1 MKTTLSLLVL
11 FITFF
16 SFVTQAQRVI
26 DTVDTPYGKMLLYSN
41 KTWTFF
47 NKPIFDGIM
56 NQRIHKI
63 MTNNQDIPY
72 TQFWNNEVCFMSKE
86 NDLSK
91 LKDTIWLNLKNEYN
105 VDFKMPVPGA
115 VTSPYGFRKGRNHNG
130 VDMSLKTGD
139 TIYAVWSGKIRY
151 AKYNDGGFGNLVI
164 IRHHNGLETLSA
176 HLSKFLVFPD
186 QDVVAGEPI
195 GLGGSTGRS
204 SGPHLHFEIRF
215 YEAPINPEFFIDF
228 ESKKLKHQKLFV
240 HKSLF
245 SPSLKPTESFDDSY
259 LTELSQTNDSLTIQL
274 PIIKPPVVIQKPKI
288 KYYRVKSG
296 DTLTEIANRNNTT
309 VSKLCQ
315 LNGINPT
322 SIIQLGK
329 SLRIK

>member
-1 MKTTLSLLVL
+1 M
-11 FITFF
+11 
-16 SFVTQAQRVI
+16 
-26 DTVDTPYGKMLLYSN
+26 DTVDTPYGKMLIYSN
-41 KTWTFF
+41 KTWSFF

-56 NQRIHKI
+56 NKRIHTI
-63 MTNNQDIPY
+63 MSKDQDIPY
-72 TQFWNNEVCFMSKE
+72 TQSWNNEVCFTSKN

-91 LKDTIWLNLKNEYN
+91 LRDTIWLNSKNDLN
-105 VDFKMPVPGA
+105 IDFKMPVLGT
-115 VTSPYGFRKGRNHNG
+115 VTSRYGLRKGRNHNG
-130 VDMSLKTGD
+130 IDISLKTGD

-164 IRHHNGLETLSA
+164 IRHHNGLETFSA

-186 QDVVAGEPI
+186 QDVIAGEPI

-215 YEAPINPEFFIDF
+215 YEAPINPDFMIDF
-228 ESKKLKHQKLFV
+228 ENKKLKQENLFV

-245 SPSLKPTESFDDSY
+245 APGLKPSEFFDDSH
-259 LTELSQTNDSLTIQL
+259 LTELSEINDSLSI
-274 PIIKPPVVIQKPKI
+274 PIPLIKPPVVVQKPKI
-288 KYYRVKSG
+288 RYYRVKSG
-296 DTLTEIANRNNTT
+296 DTLTEIADRNNTT
-309 VSKLCQ
+309 VTKLCQ
-315 LNGINPT
+315 LNGIKPT

>member
-1 MKTTLSLLVL
+1 M
-11 FITFF
+11 
-16 SFVTQAQRVI
+16 
-26 DTVDTPYGKMLLYSN
+26 DTVDTPYGKMLIYSN
-41 KTWTFF
+41 KTWSFF

-56 NQRIHKI
+56 NKRIHTLMSKD
-63 MTNNQDIPY
+63 QDIPY
-72 TQFWNNEVCFMSKE
+72 TQSWNNEVCFTSKN

-91 LKDTIWLNLKNEYN
+91 LRDTIWLNPKNKLKI
-105 VDFKMPVPGA
+105 DFKMPVLGT
-115 VTSPYGFRKGRNHNG
+115 VTSRYGLRKGRNHNG
-130 VDMSLKTGD
+130 IDISLKTGD

-164 IRHHNGLETLSA
+164 IRHHNGLETFSA

-186 QDVVAGEPI
+186 QDVIAGEPI

-215 YEAPINPEFFIDF
+215 YEAPINPDFMIDF
-228 ESKKLKHQKLFV
+228 ENKKLKQENFFV

-245 SPSLKPTESFDDSY
+245 APGLKPSEFFDDSH
-259 LTELSQTNDSLTIQL
+259 LTELSEINDSLSI
-274 PIIKPPVVIQKPKI
+274 PIPLIKPPVVVQKPKI
-288 KYYRVKSG
+288 RYYRVKSG
-296 DTLTEIANRNNTT
+296 DTLTEIADRNNTT
-309 VSKLCQ
+309 VTKLCQ
-315 LNGINPT
+315 LNGIKPT